1 MDVEVRRQNAFRAV
15 ELERNYQ
22 DSLIRER
29 LPIGEEIA
37 LLLKYSHRALDKWTE
52 DIHDIQKDSLIEIR
66 KLAAIAVRCM
76 ENHGAPIRIHCDTMT
91 TEAFSSADGEDGA
104 DDWR

>member
-1 MDVEVRRQNAFRAV
+1 MDYEVRRQNAFRAV

-37 LLLKYSHRALDKWTE
+37 LLLKYCHRALDKWTE
-52 DIHDIQKDSLIEIR
+52 DIHDIQKDSLVEIR
-66 KLAAIAVRCM
+66 KLAAIAVRCL
-76 ENHGAPIRIHCDTMT
+76 ENHGAPVRIYIEPSIED
-91 TEAFSSADGEDGA
+91 FKDDSDGD
-104 DDWR
+104 